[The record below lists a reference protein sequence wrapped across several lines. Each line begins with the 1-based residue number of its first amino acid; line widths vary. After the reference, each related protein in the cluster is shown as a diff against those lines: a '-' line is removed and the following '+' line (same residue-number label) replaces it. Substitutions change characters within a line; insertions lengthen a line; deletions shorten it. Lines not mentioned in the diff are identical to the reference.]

1 MASIIDLWIVGI
13 FFFITFVIGIWERKK
28 LTIEDYWVNSR
39 RTNKFVLVATTLST
53 FIGAGAILGN
63 AGVAFSGAGLAT
75 FVIAGS
81 YFLYFLIFAKFF
93 APKIKE
99 FGDANKA
106 YTLPDFFEARYS
118 NEVRLAGAITNLVS
132 WSLLLALQMLA
143 IGVFVSALTG
153 FNPTLAT
160 VIGGMIVILYTAV
173 GGLRADIRTDVFQF
187 IVMLFLLVIF
197 LPIVIMKGG
206 GFSVIASL
214 PQSFLIGNDFA
225 PLYVWIIAFL
235 FLGAGVFTSADMW
248 QHAYAADTKKNV
260 QWAMIISSVLV
271 LLFLAMATLFGIFGK
286 ILLPDTHSN
295 IIVAEL
301 IKTFLPTGLFGIV
314 LAGFFAAII
323 SSADTVLLVTSMTVV
338 HDIYQKTFHKELSS
352 ENVLKMSRWVTL
364 ILGVVGLAIALIV
377 FNIVHLSFEAIS
389 FYVALLPAVVFGFYW
404 KKATSTAALWS
415 IILGFLTIVVFLFI
429 DPVQAFIP
437 GLIISFIT
445 FIIVNAFVLRKLAKT
460 PKIL

>member
-1 MASIIDLWIVGI
+1 MTSTIDLWIVGI
-13 FFFITFVIGIWERKK
+13 FFLIVFAIGFFERKK

-39 RTNKFVLVATTLST
+39 KTNKFVLIATTLST

-81 YFLYFLIFAKFF
+81 YFFYFLIFAKFF

-118 NEVRLAGAITNLVS
+118 NKVRLAGAITNLVS

-143 IGVFVSALTG
+143 IGVFVSALSG
-153 FNPTLAT
+153 FNPTIAT
-160 VIGGMIVILYTAV
+160 IIGGMIVILYTSV

-187 IVMLFLLVIF
+187 IIMLFLLIVF

-206 GFSVIASL
+206 GFGVIASL
-214 PQSFLIGNDFA
+214 PPSFLIGTDFA
-225 PLYVWIIAFL
+225 PFYVWIIAFL

-248 QHAYAADTKKNV
+248 QRAFAADTKKNV
-260 QWAMIISSVLV
+260 RWAMTISSVLV
-271 LLFLAMATLFGIFGK
+271 FLFLAMATLFGIFGK

-301 IKTFLPTGLFGIV
+301 IKTLLPTGLFGIV
-314 LAGFFAAII
+314 LAGFFAAIM

-338 HDIYQKTFHKELSS
+338 HDIYQKTLHRELSP

-364 ILGVVGLAIALIV
+364 ILGVVGLTIALIV

-404 KKATSTAALWS
+404 KKATSSAALWS
-415 IILGFLTIVVFLFI
+415 IILGFFTIVVFLFI

-437 GLIISFIT
+437 GLIVSFVT
-445 FIIVNAFVLRKLAKT
+445 FFIVNAFVLRKLAKT
-460 PKIL
+460 PQVL